1 MSNEIKIIIYLL
13 RNKEKELNIRQI
25 ARGLRIDYKNV
36 YSLILQLQKKGIL
49 TLQRFGKS
57 WKILLNNAPHPLVYE
72 AEYQRKQ
79 EILKNKDLLVMLDY
93 FHRHMKTSFYVLLLF
108 GSYAKR
114 TNTKNSDIDLLF
126 IVPNELEEKYE
137 QNIQHIAS
145 LLPLKLHLNIFK
157 EKDFLAM
164 KNSKELTIG
173 SEAIKNNILLHGIE
187 EYYELLNER

>member
-1 MSNEIKIIIYLL
+1 MIRNEIKIIIYLF
-13 RNKEKELNIRQI
+13 RNKEREINIRQI
-25 ARGLRIDYKNV
+25 AQGLKIDYKNV
-36 YSLILQLQKKGIL
+36 YSLIILLQKKGIL

-57 WKILLNNAPHPLVYE
+57 WKILLNNTPHPLIYG

-108 GSYAKR
+108 GSYAKG

-164 KNSKELTIG
+164 KNSKELTVG

-187 EYYELLNER
+187 EYYELLQ